1 MIINNNSHNQIEW
14 TEDFNPFDLTFDE
27 NLEEDIEKHEVLNPK
42 LWNDDATLKAEVQE
56 KIQTIVQYFLNQLQ
70 EDGIKINIKDI
81 ILVGS
86 NCSYN
91 YTKDSDLDIHII
103 ADTSSLKCPDNLY
116 PLLYSAY
123 RSLFNGKYNI
133 SFYGIPVEIYVEV
146 EDSPRI
152 SNGCYSVLNQ
162 KWITE
167 PVKADIPDIDMDE
180 FYTQFEEWENKYNNL
195 LKGTT
200 SRAETIELINQLIEQ
215 IYELR
220 KNGLAKEGEY
230 GIDNLIFKEFRNR
243 GYLDEL
249 KELKNE
255 LIGQEFSLE
264 SLKEQYANFWESA
277 EHDTLIEKKN
287 GDWNKS
293 KEMCITA
300 VQQYE
305 QGTKI
310 QKIAGKTYAAVWHH
324 LNGIHDYFNFEN
336 YVLIVDWGA
345 DDANLPEIAHKC
357 IHCYAILKAAQFND
371 VADSLLAALHKLD
384 NQIIYYLFNQFDG
397 IQVTKTNKDE
407 NKNTSITSVY
417 RCNNFNDY
425 WNRVGNLLV
434 NYYKKVNLGNNE
446 DEIVGTIPALKVAN
460 YESPLKVASYE
471 PPKNEAMLQENTIK
485 VKDHKWTNKGKHGTH
500 GFFKTKEAADAQ
512 RRAMFVNE
520 SNLSDWEIDSERQIN
535 HQLDLDKKEQL
546 KNTWSGIGHYYSTY
560 HDDWSGK
567 TINSTDYFDS
577 KEAFDN
583 FINKWSIDSGRKYH
597 LIKIERLASDFSENL
612 EEEFNKEMLLTY
624 AKEIQEAT
632 NYFPIMQENGIFE
645 IYNLPENTVNLTLSQ
660 INNLD
665 FIEWVQKAVTNFN
678 VSADTLMNIPSRK
691 YKIYGQIKI

>member
-1 MIINNNSHNQIEW
+1 MIINTNSHNQIEW

-56 KIQTIVQYFLNQLQ
+56 KIQTIIQYFLNQLQ

-103 ADTSSLKCPDNLY
+103 TDTSSLKCPDNLY

-220 KNGLAKEGEY
+220 KNGLAKDGEY

-243 GYLDEL
+243 GYLDKL

-264 SLKEQYANFWESA
+264 SLKEQYANFWKSA
-277 EHDTLIEKKN
+277 EYDTLTEN

-293 KEMCITA
+293 KNMCITA
-300 VQQYE
+300 VQEYE
-305 QGTKI
+305 QGTEIK
-310 QKIAGKTYAAVWHH
+310 KIAGKKYAAVWHH
-324 LNGIHDYFNFEN
+324 LNGIHDFFNFKN
-336 YVLIVDWGA
+336 YVLIVDW
-345 DDANLPEIAHKC
+345 DANTAHLSEIAHKC
-357 IHCYAILKAAQFND
+357 IHCLAILEAAGLKD
-371 VADSLLAALHKLD
+371 VAKSLISVLHTLDS
-384 NQIIYYLFNQFDG
+384 QIIYYLFNQEYG
-397 IQVTKTNKDE
+397 VYLPSIIKY
-407 NKNTSITSVY
+407 NKNNEDSQIKTVY
-417 RCNNFNDY
+417 RCDNFDDY
-425 WNRVGNLLV
+425 WNKVGILLI
-434 NYYKKVNLGNNE
+434 NYYKAANTGNNE
-446 DEIVGTIPALKVAN
+446 GEVVGTIPILKVTN
-460 YESPLKVASYE
+460 YESPLEAASYE
-471 PPKNEAMLQENTIK
+471 PPKNEAILQEDTIK

-512 RRAMFVNE
+512 RKAIFA
-520 SNLSDWEIDSERQIN
+520 
-535 HQLDLDKKEQL
+535 
-546 KNTWSGIGHYYSTY
+546 SGWH
-560 HDDWSGK
+560 
-567 TINSTDYFDS
+567 
-577 KEAFDN
+577 
-583 FINKWSIDSGRKYH
+583 
-597 LIKIERLASDFSENL
+597 ENL
-612 EEEFNKEMLLTY
+612 EEEFNNEMLSTY

-665 FIEWVQKAVTNFN
+665 FVEWVQKAVTNFN
-678 VSADTLMNIPSRK
+678 VSADTLMNVPSRK